1 MVYII
6 MSDLT
11 CYAWFRTIKP
21 RVKIWCFVFQHVFQY
36 PLPPLCIVSRAEYQ
50 SVTTGLVLGWSSRKY
65 HPEAMAFKA
74 ARTIFQTRSCYH
86 ELLMLSPAI
95 DRKYFERNSFEDNC
109 SSSGVRWWIG
119 CPYKGECVN
128 LLSLAL
134 FRNGKGVDWGGG
146 SVKNINVR
154 LFDADRFASDVNRPE
169 CQRLE
174 VFHKWG
180 WLHKKGGG

>member
-6 MSDLT
+6 MSNLT

-74 ARTIFQTRSCYH
+74 AQMESRGQYFKPGRAIMNYWCYH
-86 ELLMLSPAI
+86 PLLIGNTLKETV
-95 DRKYFERNSFEDNC
+95 RGQSFVLRSQMMDWMPIEGWVC
-109 SSSGVRWWIG
+109 QLVLVKW
-119 CPYKGECVN
+119 
-128 LLSLAL
+128 
-134 FRNGKGVDWGGG
+134 KGVDWGGG